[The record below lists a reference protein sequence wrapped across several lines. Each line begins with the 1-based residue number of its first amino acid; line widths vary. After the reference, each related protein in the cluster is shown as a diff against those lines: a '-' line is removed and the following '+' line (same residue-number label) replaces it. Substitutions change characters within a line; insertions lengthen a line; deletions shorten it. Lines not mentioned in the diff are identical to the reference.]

1 MSGNLFSTGLSGLN
15 IARTALLTTAHNTAN
30 VNTAGY
36 SRQTAIIKTSAA
48 LATNSG
54 FIGTGGVVTTISRS
68 YDKFLTTQLSAAQSA
83 SEALGTYGAEINRV
97 DTLLMDSTAGL
108 PKLVQNFFTGVQAVA
123 NTPADTAARQQL
135 VSAAEALSNKF
146 RSTDKYLTELNGSIN
161 QQIESSATQINGY
174 ARQIAT
180 LNRQIG
186 QISAIAGGQPPN
198 DLLDQRDELV
208 SAMSR
213 IVDVKVLEQDNGQYN
228 VFIGSGQSLVLGT
241 HSAEVSAVNSAADP
255 TRKALARVDFGGK
268 TTEVR
273 EGVITGGSLGG
284 LMAFR
289 AQTLTPTQNAIGR
302 LAMAVSSAVNVQQKL
317 GLDLNGALGKDMFT
331 TAAPGLFSNQRNLG
345 DLQLGVSVSNVS
357 ALTTSDYSVGVGQKL
372 VGGVQTLTYT
382 VTRLSDQKAVGSFV
396 GTDFPVTFDGVTVA
410 QLSGTAQAGD
420 SFLVQPTRTGA
431 RDMDVL
437 LTDPA
442 KVAAAAAVATTNKP
456 GNQGSGAIG
465 AASVAPSYAASPLTA
480 PVRLAFDAASQTFT
494 ASPALP
500 AFTVTQ
506 TDGSTASYAAGSPI
520 PYTAGASISFGGI
533 TIKPTGKP
541 STGDVFTV
549 ASNAGAV
556 TDGTNALL
564 LGKLQGSNT
573 MGNGT
578 ATFNSAYS
586 QLVSEVGS
594 RSLEVQ
600 IAETTQVSVETQIRS
615 TQQSISG
622 VNQDEE
628 TANLLMFQQMYQ
640 ANAKVIQ
647 AASDMFAAIIGIRS

>member
-36 SRQTAIIKTSAA
+36 SRQTAVIKTSSA

-68 YDKFLTTQLSAAQSA
+68 YDKFLTTQLSVAQSA
-83 SEALGTYGAEINRV
+83 SEALSTYGSEINRV
-97 DTLLMDSTAGL
+97 DTLLMDNTAGL
-108 PKLVQNFFTGVQAVA
+108 PTLVQGFFTGVQAVA

-135 VSAAEALSNKF
+135 LSAAEAMTNKF

-161 QQIESSATQINGY
+161 QQIESSATQINAY
-174 ARQIAT
+174 AKQIAT
-180 LNRQIG
+180 LNQQIG
-186 QISAIAGGQPPN
+186 QLSAIAGGQPPN

-208 SAMSR
+208 SSLSK
-213 IVDVKVLEQDNGQYN
+213 IVDVKVLEQDSGQYN
-228 VFIGSGQSLVLGT
+228 VFIGSGQSLVLGN
-241 HSAEVSAVNSAADP
+241 HSSSVSAVDSATDP
-255 TRKALARVDFGGK
+255 TRKAIALVDFAGK
-268 TTEVR
+268 TNEVR

-302 LAMAVSSAVNVQQKL
+302 LAMAVSDAVNAQQNL
-317 GLDLNGALGKDMFT
+317 GIDLSGALGKNMFT
-331 TAAPGLFSNQRNLG
+331 QASPGVFSNQRNTG
-345 DLQLGVSVSNVS
+345 DLQLNASVADVS
-357 ALTTSDYSVGVGQKL
+357 ALTTSDYAVTVGQQM
-372 VGGVQTLTYT
+372 VAGVPTLSYS
-382 VTRLSDQKAVGSFV
+382 VTRLSDQKAIGTYV
-396 GTDFPVTFDGVTVA
+396 GTDFPVTFDGVTLGQA
-410 QLSGTAQAGD
+410 SGTANPGD
-420 SFLVQPTRTGA
+420 SFLVQPTRYGA

-437 LTDPA
+437 VTDPA
-442 KVAAAAAVATTNKP
+442 KVAAAAAVATVNKP
-456 GNQGSGAIG
+456 TNQGKGVIG
-465 AASVAPSYAASPLTA
+465 AATIDASYAASPLTA
-480 PVRLAFDAASQTFT
+480 PITLTFNATSQTFT

-506 TDGSTASYAAGSPI
+506 TDGSSVSYAAGAAI

-533 TIKPTGKP
+533 TIRPTGTP
-541 STGDVFTV
+541 SSGDAFTI

-556 TDGTNALL
+556 TDGSNALL
-564 LGKLQGSNT
+564 MGKLQTVNT

-578 ATFNSAYS
+578 STFNSAYA

-594 RSLEVQ
+594 KSLEVQ
-600 IAETTQVSVETQIRS
+600 IAETTQVSVETQIRA

-647 AASDMFAAIIGIRS
+647 AASDMFAAIIGIRG